1 MSRPELVLAAAPTV
15 VLAAHVLE
23 QDAYAREAN
32 RRLRSIMGNAIDETC
47 CSVVLAAYL
56 YSPVIWSDYFRDKEH
71 DAER

>member
-1 MSRPELVLAAAPTV
+1 
-15 VLAAHVLE
+15 
-23 QDAYAREAN
+23 
-32 RRLRSIMGNAIDETC
+32 MGNAIDETC